1 MSIAIIGGGLAGCEC
16 ALALSRSGVA
26 STIFECKPA
35 RYSPAHVSP
44 NLAEL
49 VCSNSLRSDEPVT
62 AVGLLKAEMAELG
75 SAVIAA
81 ARETAVPAGKAL
93 AVDREL
99 FSAAMT
105 ARVEADPN
113 ITLVRREIPDLDDPA
128 LAGFA
133 AVVVAAGP
141 LASDRLAASLL
152 AAVGGESLYFYD
164 AIAPIVTAESVD
176 MEQAFWAS
184 RWQEGEG
191 DYLNCPLDEG
201 RYKDFVAALL
211 AARKVPSREFETEL
225 HFEGCLPI
233 EAMAERGERTLA
245 FGPMKPVGLTDP
257 RTGRRPYAVVQ
268 LRPENAARS
277 TMNLVGFQ
285 TKLAYGEQE
294 RVFRMIPALHAAE
307 FTRLG
312 SIHRNTFVNA
322 PRVLNER
329 LELVARP
336 GVYLAGQI
344 TGVEGYVE
352 SAACGLWLGIQLG
365 AGIARGVALPP
376 PPVETALGALLN
388 HLRTPAK
395 KFQPSNVNFG
405 LTPPLEE
412 RMKKANRK
420 LAYPERARKAW
431 SGWLAVSRGGIG
443 GD

>member
-1 MSIAIIGGGLAGCEC
+1 MPIAIIGGGLAGCEC
-16 ALALSRSGVA
+16 ALALARAGIA

-35 RYSPAHVSP
+35 RFSPAHVHP
-44 NLAEL
+44 GLAEL

-62 AVGLLKAEMAELG
+62 AVGLLKVEMTALG

-93 AVDREL
+93 AVDRKL
-99 FSAAMT
+99 FSRAMT
-105 ARVEADPN
+105 GRIEAEPH
-113 ITLVRREIPDLDDPA
+113 ITLVRQEIMDLADPA
-128 LAGFA
+128 LAGFE

-141 LASDRLAASLL
+141 LATDRLAASLR
-152 AAVGGESLYFYD
+152 AAVGEESLYFYD
-164 AIAPIVTAESVD
+164 AIAPIVTTESVD

-191 DYLNCPLDEG
+191 DYLNCPLDMEQ
-201 RYKDFVAALL
+201 YKAFVAELV
-211 AARKVPSREFETEL
+211 AARKVPSREFEKEL

-233 EAMAERGERTLA
+233 EAMAERGEKTLA

-257 RTGRRPYAVVQ
+257 KTGRRPYAVVQ
-268 LRPENAARS
+268 LRPENAAKS
-277 TMNLVGFQ
+277 TLNLVGFQ
-285 TKLAYGEQE
+285 TKLVYGEQE
-294 RVFRMIPALHAAE
+294 RVFRLIPALHDAE

-322 PRVLNER
+322 PKVLNER
-329 LELVARP
+329 LELAARP
-336 GVYLAGQI
+336 GTYLAGQI

-365 AGIARGVALPP
+365 ARLARGVEIAP
-376 PPVETALGALLN
+376 PPVETALGALLG
-388 HLRTPAK
+388 HLRTPVK

-412 RMKKANRK
+412 RMRKANRK
-420 LAYPERARKAW
+420 LAYPQRAEKAW
-431 SGWLAVSRGGIG
+431 ESWNAKNAGE
-443 GD
+443 